1 MIGYLSI
8 GSNIGNRLKYLGDAL
23 SKLETQRNNFI
34 KDILNIRVIAVLKT
48 DDIQG
53 NYLNLA
59 VMASF
64 DMGPFALLENCLDI
78 ENELGRTRPYFH
90 APRTADIDI
99 LMVEHIFICTDAL
112 ILPHPGI
119 EKRAFV
125 IWPLSEIV
133 PDLILPS
140 GRNIR
145 EVKESLKDNE
155 NLKIWKI

>member
-8 GSNIGNRLKYLGDAL
+8 GSNIGNRLKYLTNAL
-23 SKLETQRNNFI
+23 KEMGHKNIIAFKTSSIYESLPFETNG
-34 KDILNIRVIAVLKT
+34 
-48 DDIQG
+48 IQE

-64 DMGPFALLENCLDI
+64 DMGPFALLDNCLDV
-78 ENELGRTRPYFH
+78 EKKLGRTRPYPH
-90 APRTADIDI
+90 APRTVDIDI
-99 LMVEHIFICTDAL
+99 LMVENIFISTGAL
-112 ILPHPGI
+112 KLPHPGI

-125 IWPLSEIV
+125 IWPLSEIA

-140 GRNIR
+140 GRNIG

-155 NLKIWKI
+155 ILNIWKF

>member
-23 SKLETQRNNFI
+23 SKLEHREI
-34 KDILNIRVIAVLKT
+34 ILLKTSSIYESLPFET

-78 ENELGRTRPYFH
+78 ESELGRTRPYFH

-125 IWPLSEIV
+125 IWPLSEIA